1 MVLFLTGRRYTTSE
15 PLEGLC
21 SPAASAVCPPQPLS
35 QGMSR
40 QGHLPHSLR
49 PHVIIMSLE
58 WREEFQIHYLSAAEF
73 CRFSPYTEWMT
84 HTCTTYTPIHTP
96 MLPPHFPPCFE
107 RTWCLFA
114 ADHSPRCCS
123 VHSKVTA
130 AKLMLSL
137 SSVLQKEHF
146 IGRPH
151 VHSYRLTTHRDN
163 NTQAHGET
171 VSIRTRFLFIPSDG
185 ARWQSTCKTIR
196 VMQS

>member
-58 WREEFQIHYLSAAEF
+58 WREEFQIHYLSATEF

-96 MLPPHFPPCFE
+96 MLPLHFPPCFE

-114 ADHSPRCCS
+114 ANHSPRLKMLFSAFESYSRQTHALFKFCT
-123 VHSKVTA
+123 SKGTFHR
-130 AKLMLSL
+130 
-137 SSVLQKEHF
+137 E
-146 IGRPH
+146 
-151 VHSYRLTTHRDN
+151 TTRALIQTHHAQRKQHTGTRRD
-163 NTQAHGET
+163 
-171 VSIRTRFLFIPSDG
+171 
-185 ARWQSTCKTIR
+185 CKH
-196 VMQS
+196 